1 VNALPM
7 VTNAQSQNKRNFI
20 RRITCS
26 H

>member
-7 VTNAQSQNKRNFI
+7 VTNAQSQNKRDFI
-20 RRITCS
+20 RRITCR